1 MPPKNA
7 SSEAAWALLT
17 EGVASARVEAHRLKH
32 LINRAEKLVEQSA
45 AKEHIKQMAG
55 DILLAVPQRLSQL
68 ERHLDRTAL
77 ALSKMGEDFL
87 EARLPLSDKNEVEEA
102 VQPAF
107 GGGKMRTSV
116 DRLAQRW
123 LAAVTDK
130 VSPKI
135 KAEFARRAKK
145 VGLDGNGRFPSIGRG
160 INAIHGV
167 LQEDYDLG
175 GGIKVSMELA
185 DVPSGDIFRGDEGSR
200 TLRIAFRTDDPFSP
214 VEIKNSL
221 ISISWHYIKE
231 RDNYEV
237 LAYLS

>member
-1 MPPKNA
+1 MPQKNA

-32 LINRAEKLVEQSA
+32 LIGRAEKLVEQSE

-55 DILLAVPQRLSQL
+55 DILLAVPQRLTQL

-87 EARLPLSDKNEVEEA
+87 EARLPLTDKNEVEEA

-107 GGGKMRTSV
+107 GGGAMRTSV

-123 LAAVTDK
+123 LAAVMDK
-130 VSPKI
+130 VTPKI
-135 KAEFARRAKK
+135 KAEFSRRAKK

-160 INAIHGV
+160 INAIHNI
-167 LQEDYDLG
+167 LQDEYDLG
-175 GGIKVSMELA
+175 GGVKVSMELA

-200 TLRIAFRTDDPFSP
+200 TLRIAFKTDDPFSP
-214 VEIKNSL
+214 VAIKNSL
-221 ISISWHYIKE
+221 VSISWHYIKE